1 MRLLLAAALLLHSAC
16 SWNRVA
22 RAPRPQPAAPQ
33 AASGRPA
40 LTFRM
45 EGDGL
50 LEARPPAR
58 TRPPGSEGTAT
69 LAELRVL
76 ETYDLAPFETD
87 GPDEGPAF
95 DLAVHVASGCAL
107 PWERLSAGV
116 AAAQRTFRA
125 AGVRL
130 RVVGAR
136 RIELPDDWLDL
147 DADLFTGLLQDPFA
161 ARKRE
166 LYDYIARTKPAL
178 TARAERLF
186 GAVVAGDPPGE
197 RRLHL
202 LCLRRVR
209 FTIHEAAA
217 GKSPPWEERLVAA
230 GGLSFPPYKY
240 GERMARAL
248 RGVVTLSPTAKTLD
262 PERAVAH
269 ELGHKLLNVSH
280 EGTGICPQHEVKG
293 ERDLMVYGPGTEIP
307 SGREG
312 RWHRERLHRS
322 PFLYRVEGGSKTYNP
337 EYLAGGE
344 YGDPVYGDFKVVP
357 SCP

>member
-1 MRLLLAAALLLHSAC
+1 MRALLVATLLTQLAC
-16 SWNRVA
+16 SWKQVA
-22 RAPRPQPAAPQ
+22 RAPRPQPAPPP
-33 AASGRPA
+33 AARTPA
-40 LTFRM
+40 
-45 EGDGL
+45 G
-50 LEARPPAR
+50 PPAR
-58 TRPPGSEGTAT
+58 AAADAATAT
-69 LAELRVL
+69 DVRVL
-76 ETYDLAPFETD
+76 ETHDLSPFES
-87 GPDEGPAF
+87 GERGAGPAV
-95 DLAVHVASGCAL
+95 DLAVHVASGCSL

-116 AAAQRTFRA
+116 VGAQRIFRA

-130 RVVGAR
+130 RVVGAWT
-136 RIELPDDWLDL
+136 ISLPEDWIDL
-147 DADLFTGLLQDPFA
+147 DADRFTGPLQDPLA

-166 LYDYIARTKPAL
+166 LYDYIALTKSAL
-178 TARAERLF
+178 TSKAERVF

-202 LCLRRVR
+202 LCLRQVR
-209 FTIHEAAA
+209 FTIHEEAP
-217 GKSPPWEERLVAA
+217 GREPPWKEQLVAA

-240 GERMARAL
+240 GDRLPRTL
-248 RGVVTLSPTAKTLD
+248 RGIVTLSPTPRTRD
-262 PERAVAH
+262 PERAIAH

-293 ERDLMVYGPGTEIP
+293 ERDLMVYGSGTEIP

-322 PFLYRVEGGSKTYNP
+322 PFLYRIDGGTRVYNA

-344 YGDPVYGDFKVVP
+344 YGDPIYGDYKVLP